1 MATKAHSCQLPGGFG
16 VLWLAVVTY
25 ASASAPRMHCTS
37 QGSAGVLELASST
50 LAMFSSRP
58 GAGAAFAEAGTANV
72 LIKLLSP
79 LFPPVVVINICNN
92 VGNMAGAPGLGA
104 RP

>member
-1 MATKAHSCQLPGGFG
+1 M
-16 VLWLAVVTY
+16 
-25 ASASAPRMHCTS
+25 
-37 QGSAGVLELASST
+37 LELASST

-58 GAGAAFAEAGTANV
+58 GAGAAFAEAGTAAV

-92 VGNMAGAPGLGA
+92 VGNMAGGCPGGAVA
-104 RP
+104 RPCLAAVVLPLLRLRLCVHVCVWVGWGMGVGGGHRFCMH